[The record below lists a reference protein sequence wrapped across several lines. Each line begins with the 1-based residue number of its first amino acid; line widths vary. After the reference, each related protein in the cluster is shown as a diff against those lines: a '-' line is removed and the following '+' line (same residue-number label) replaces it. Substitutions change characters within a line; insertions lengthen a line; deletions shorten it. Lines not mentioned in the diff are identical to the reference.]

1 MFLKVITVKN
11 VLPTAIGILIMGSNF
26 QNMLVM
32 VAIICLCCF
41 LMLAILLL
49 SLLKVLTIA
58 AFFMTLPNLMEF
70 ICGKILCLKIVDIYK
85 THFSEITFEKTPPP
99 PPPLPQKKKKKSKQ
113 KMFYSLRKTIIIQTF
128 MSH

>member
-11 VLPTAIGILIMGSNF
+11 VLSTAIGILIMVSNF
-26 QNMLVM
+26 QNLLVM
-32 VAIICLCCF
+32 VAMICLYCV

-58 AFFMTLPNLMEF
+58 AFFMPLPNLKQF

-85 THFSEITFEKTPPP
+85 TYFSEINIENSVYSYHFDNLMKTKQEKNN
-99 PPPLPQKKKKKSKQ
+99 KKQ
-113 KMFYSLRKTIIIQTF
+113 K
-128 MSH
+128 